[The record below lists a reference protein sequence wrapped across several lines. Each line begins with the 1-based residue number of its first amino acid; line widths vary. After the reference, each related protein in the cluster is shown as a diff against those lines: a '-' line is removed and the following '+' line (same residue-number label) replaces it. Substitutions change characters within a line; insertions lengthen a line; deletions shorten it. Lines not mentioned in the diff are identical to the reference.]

1 MKERKQEEGEYGLV
15 FVHGAGLRS
24 EVWEGVVK
32 NLGLPYLLAD
42 LPRRNEPVEA
52 RGELTLED
60 YAASLRE
67 QIRAWPVPRV
77 VLVAHS
83 LGGVVALRAA
93 SGLEDRLAGFAAVG
107 AAIPRD
113 GGSFVSALPW
123 PKRLILSVVLKKMG
137 TRPPESMIRAGLC
150 SDLAPEQASK
160 VVKAFVPEAVRA
172 YTDRC
177 EAAVPS
183 VPRLYMKLT
192 KDKEFSSSLQD
203 RMIRHLQPNR
213 VAELATGH
221 LPMLSDPD
229 GLRRVLEHFLAEEVM
244 PSGVLA

>member
-1 MKERKQEEGEYGLV
+1 M
-15 FVHGAGLRS
+15 A
-24 EVWEGVVK
+24 K
-32 NLGLPYLLAD
+32 NLSRPCLLAD
-42 LPRRNEPVEA
+42 LPHRHEPMEA
-52 RGELTLED
+52 RAGLALED

-93 SGLEDRLAGFAAVG
+93 SGLGDRLAGFAAVG

-123 PKRLILSVVLKKMG
+123 PKRLILPAVLKKMG
-137 TRPPESMIRAGLC
+137 TRPPESAIRSGLC
-150 SDLAPEQASK
+150 SGLSPEQAAE
-160 VVKAFVPEAVRA
+160 VVRGFVPEAARA

-183 VPRLYMKLT
+183 VPRLYVKLT
-192 KDKEFSSSLQD
+192 KDREFSSSLQE
-203 RMIRHLQPNR
+203 RMTRHLQPNR

-221 LPMLSDPD
+221 LPMLSDPE
-229 GLRRVLEHFLAEEVM
+229 GLRRVLEHFIAEEVI
-244 PSGVLA
+244 PSAPLAT